1 MSIKQREE
9 TLELAEELLQ
19 DLQIKSGTLKEL
31 EAEMEDEYRMLK
43 AEYAEDIT
51 RLKSEVGELDK
62 NLIKLMR
69 GNKKSLF
76 ERMDTLKLK
85 DGILLYGKNK
95 KVSLPRDALEKALE
109 AGYDEAIKITKS
121 LDRAVVEKWPDERLF
136 MIGGKRQLVEKFSY
150 EVK

>member
-9 TLELAEELLQ
+9 ALELAEELLQ
-19 DLQIKSGTLKEL
+19 EIQIKSETLKEF
-31 EAEMEDEYRMLK
+31 EAELEDKYRIFRIG
-43 AEYAEDIT
+43 YGFRIT
-51 RLKSEVGELDK
+51 QLKSEVGELDK
-62 NLIKLMR
+62 DLIKLMR
-69 GNKKSLF
+69 GNEKSLF
-76 ERMDTLKLK
+76 EETDTVKLD

-95 KVSLPRDALEKALE
+95 KVSLPRDALKKAIK

-136 MIGGKRQLVEKFSY
+136 MIGGKRRLVEKFSY

>member
-9 TLELAEELLQ
+9 VLELAEALLQ
-19 DLQIKSGTLKEL
+19 EIQIKSETLKEFQ
-31 EAEMEDEYRMLK
+31 AEMEEEYRMIR
-43 AEYAEDIT
+43 AEYADRIT
-51 RLKSEVGELDK
+51 WLKSDVEELDK

-76 ERMDTLKLK
+76 EDTDTVKLEE
-85 DGILLYGKNK
+85 GILLYGKNK
-95 KVSLPRDALEKALE
+95 KVSLPRDALKKALK
-109 AGYDEAIKITKS
+109 AGYDEAVKISKS